1 VFELTQISLTLSK
14 KGTPGASDSQFWEH
28 LSRLWNNFKNHS
40 MGYGYMGFYPLSVT
54 GLGIAIATAST
65 LCNPIA
71 VLAKPTVVKIAEV
84 EQIRVTP
91 SKRIAVLDLDFANVS
106 KTGTYLG
113 LYGQNGP
120 SKGISN
126 LLTNELVKNGTY
138 VLIERSKVEA
148 ILAEQNLGQSD
159 RLEPSTAAQ
168 IGRLLG
174 VDAVLMGSIT
184 QFNMEDQDNDIS
196 VGQIFGLGGKQK
208 RQIANVQISTRLVG
222 TATGE
227 ILSAAEGSGQADKSG
242 GGGSIFGISASTGG
256 DSSDRLLGEAA
267 KQAVDQVVSQ
277 LVTVAPKLAALPDVL
292 PTIEPVIAD
301 ITGQQVTLNKG
312 GQDGF
317 RPGMVLSVE
326 RVIKEIKDPETGK
339 LLRRQTQPIGRLQ
352 LTEVDV
358 QSSVAT
364 ILNGQGFKVGDRA
377 KAVE

>member
-1 VFELTQISLTLSK
+1 MAGV
-14 KGTPGASDSQFWEH
+14 A
-28 LSRLWNNFKNHS
+28 
-40 MGYGYMGFYPLSVT
+40 V
-54 GLGIAIATAST
+54 AIAAST
-65 LCNPIA
+65 LSSPVAIFANPA
-71 VLAKPTVVKIAEV
+71 GTNAAGV

-120 SKGISN
+120 SKGVSN
-126 LLTNELVKNGTY
+126 LLTNELVKDGTY

-184 QFNMEDQDNDIS
+184 QFNMEDQGNDVSI
-196 VGQIFGLGGKQK
+196 GRIFGLGGKQK
-208 RQIANVQISTRLVG
+208 KQIANVQISTRLVG

-227 ILSAAEGSGQADKSG
+227 ILSAAEGSGRADKSG

-267 KQAVDQVVSQ
+267 KQAVDQVVAQ
-277 LVTVAPKLAALPDVL
+277 LVTVAPKLAALPEVL
-292 PTIEPVIAD
+292 PTAEPVIAD
-301 ITGQQVTLNKG
+301 VTGQEVILNKG
-312 GQDGF
+312 GKDGF

-326 RVIKEIKDPETGK
+326 RVIKEVKDPETGK
-339 LLRRQTQPIGRLQ
+339 LLRRQTQSIGRLQ
-352 LTEVDV
+352 LTEVDA
-358 QSSVAT
+358 QSSVGT
-364 ILNGQGFKVGDRA
+364 ILNGQGFEVGDRA

>member
-1 VFELTQISLTLSK
+1 
-14 KGTPGASDSQFWEH
+14 
-28 LSRLWNNFKNHS
+28 
-40 MGYGYMGFYPLSVT
+40 MGFRMLPLS
-54 GLGIAIATAST
+54 LAATLTVVSS
-65 LCNPIA
+65 LSSPGR
-71 VLAKPTVVKIAEV
+71 VLANPAGIKIAGV

-91 SKRIAVLDLDFANVS
+91 SKRIAVLDFDFANVS

-126 LLTNELVKNGTY
+126 QLTNQLVKDGTY
-138 VLIERSKVEA
+138 VLVERSKVEA

-184 QFNMEDQDNDIS
+184 QFNMEDSSGGVS
-196 VGQIFGLGGKQK
+196 VGRILGFGGKK
-208 RQIANVQISTRLVG
+208 KTQIANVQISTRLVA

-227 ILSAAEGSGQADKSG
+227 ILTAAEGTGRAAKSG
-242 GGGSIFGISASTGG
+242 GGGRILGVSAETGG
-256 DSSDRLLGEAA
+256 DSSDRLLGAA
-267 KQAVDQVVSQ
+267 AQEAVDQVVTQ
-277 LVTVAPKLAALPDVL
+277 LVIVAPKLAALPDLL
-292 PTIEPVIAD
+292 PNTEMVVAD
-301 ITGQQVTLNKG
+301 VTGNQVTLNKG
-312 GQDGF
+312 GKDGF

-326 RVIKEIKDPETGK
+326 RVVKEIMDPETGN
-339 LLRRQTQPIGRLQ
+339 LLRRQTQSIGRLQ
-352 LTEVDV
+352 LTEVDP

-364 ILNGQGFKVGDRA
+364 ILTGQGFEVGDRA

>member
-1 VFELTQISLTLSK
+1 MRHYPLVAGVAAAIAMSTLSS
-14 KGTPGASDSQFWEH
+14 P
-28 LSRLWNNFKNHS
+28 
-40 MGYGYMGFYPLSVT
+40 V
-54 GLGIAIATAST
+54 
-65 LCNPIA
+65 A
-71 VLAKPTVVKIAEV
+71 VLANPVGTNAAGV

-120 SKGISN
+120 SKGVSN
-126 LLTNELVKNGTY
+126 LLTNELVKDGTY

-184 QFNMEDQDNDIS
+184 QFNMEDQGNDVSI
-196 VGQIFGLGGKQK
+196 GRIFGLGGKQK
-208 RQIANVQISTRLVG
+208 KQIANVQISTRLVG

-227 ILSAAEGSGQADKSG
+227 ILSAAEGSGRADKSG

-267 KQAVDQVVSQ
+267 KEAVDQVVAQ
-277 LVTVAPKLAALPDVL
+277 LVTVAPKLAALPEVL
-292 PTIEPVIAD
+292 PTAEPVIAD
-301 ITGQQVTLNKG
+301 VTGQEVILNKG
-312 GQDGF
+312 GKDGF

-339 LLRRQTQPIGRLQ
+339 LLRRQTQSIGRLQ
-352 LTEVDV
+352 LTEVDA
-358 QSSVAT
+358 QSSVGT
-364 ILNGQGFKVGDRA
+364 ILNGQGFEVGDRA

>member
-1 VFELTQISLTLSK
+1 M
-14 KGTPGASDSQFWEH
+14 EH
-28 LSRLWNNFKNHS
+28 R
-40 MGYGYMGFYPLSVT
+40 PLSVV
-54 GLGIAIATAST
+54 GVAIAIATAST
-65 LCNPIA
+65 LSLPAAVFANPA
-71 VLAKPTVVKIAEV
+71 GTSAAGV
-84 EQIRVTP
+84 EQIRVRP

-120 SKGISN
+120 SKGVSN
-126 LLTNELVKNGTY
+126 LLTNELVKDGTY

-184 QFNMEDQDNDIS
+184 QFNMEDQDNGVS
-196 VGQIFGLGGKQK
+196 VGRFFGLGGKQK

-227 ILSAAEGSGQADKSG
+227 ILSAAEGAGRANKSG
-242 GGGSIFGISASTGG
+242 GGASLLGISASTGG

-267 KQAVDQVVSQ
+267 KQAVDQVVAQ
-277 LVTVAPKLAALPDVL
+277 LVTVAPKLAALPEVL
-292 PTIEPVIAD
+292 PTAEPVIAD
-301 ITGQQVTLNKG
+301 VTGREVILNKG
-312 GQDGF
+312 GKDGF

-326 RVIKEIKDPETGK
+326 RVIKEINDPETGK
-339 LLRRQTQPIGRLQ
+339 LLRRQTQSIGRLQ
-352 LTEVDV
+352 LTEVDA
-358 QSSVAT
+358 QSSVGT
-364 ILNGQGFKVGDRA
+364 ILNGQGFEVGDRA